1 MTDID
6 MKAAALELAMPN
18 HRLEEELL
26 PFCEML
32 GSPSGFLLGG
42 AK

>member
-32 GSPSGFLLGG
+32 GPPSGFLLGG